1 MNSKV
6 NDFLS
11 RAKKWQEEMEK
22 LRMLL
27 LECGLTEE
35 LKWGKPCYSH
45 QKNNVVII
53 QPFKDYFALLF
64 VKGSLLN
71 DAYGLLVKPGENTQ
85 GGRQI
90 RMTNIGELSE
100 REDTLKTYVYEAIE
114 VGKAGLKVDFS
125 KNTELVF
132 SEEFQNKLD
141 EIPEL
146 KSAFESLTPGR
157 QRAYNLYFSQ
167 AKQSKTRLT
176 RIEKHIGNILDGKGL
191 ND

>member
-114 VGKAGLKVDFS
+114 VEKAGLKVDFS

>member
-22 LRMLL
+22 LRMLM

-100 REDTLKTYVYEAIE
+100 REDILKTYVYEAIE

-132 SEEFQNKLD
+132 SEEFQNKLA

>member
-22 LRMLL
+22 LRMLM

-114 VGKAGLKVDFS
+114 VEKAGLKVDFS

-132 SEEFQNKLD
+132 SEEFQNKLA

>member
-22 LRMLL
+22 LRMLM

-114 VGKAGLKVDFS
+114 VEKAGLKVDFS